1 VEGGELMKQMKQTG
15 LVVFTLVVLLSVLY
29 TANLSSVAKLERE
42 SVHPVNGMVLSAG
55 DLKNPDQYIYEI
67 EGSPRTFDPAVSY
80 DFYSVPYAELA
91 YECLVNFKG
100 DSLDEMEGELA
111 TGWTVIDGGLTYRFT
126 LRQGVTFHD
135 GTVFNAYVMKYSLDR
150 AVIMNPYI
158 TMYGGEPAIGLQQ
171 AIEGGSLLPDAVGY
185 LKAGGIVVIDDY
197 TLEIHL
203 QASYAAF
210 IHVLAFQVAS
220 AVSPVAVIEHTPEQP
235 GMVSLADWFGESF
248 DPSKLGLPAG
258 HDLASSGVVP
268 QQENDWMT
276 GNAVGTGPYKI
287 VEVNWGSEIRLE
299 KNTEWWGTFAEY
311 SVNEVVFKTVESVEE
326 RLQHLKAGEADEIS
340 MVPRRLHIRDYS
352 YADEVIDSEGNPVIE
367 GTRVFDPDRL
377 FVSPL
382 GMNQHDTLPYWLI
395 VEDESS
401 TYDPASLA
409 RYAWGT
415 QKASAD
421 NPLTSLLFRKAV
433 ALSFDCDTF
442 ITETM
447 HGIGECMEGII
458 PDGLFGH
465 NDQLIE
471 DGYIPTYNPDAAR
484 ELFQEIG
491 WRGTITLP
499 YAQENPALQQGYQQ
513 LANSITSLGVGIIV
527 DALPV
532 TWPQYIGIVRADIH
546 PISFCTWKADYAD
559 PDNFAI
565 AFLHTVNGLY
575 PNRLGFSNPELNAL
589 IDQAAI
595 SPISNREELYHQI
608 EEIAAMDYLYIYA
621 SEIHDLHVTRDWII
635 GYESSGSLN
644 PTSFFTN
651 VEHVGKALPASVEIV
666 PKVVNTVRGSP
677 WITLY
682 IELPY
687 GIDPMEIDLSTVTMS
702 YEDFSQ
708 PAVTDPSYAWV
719 TDPAVYIV
727 DQDGDGILERL
738 VRISRDVFVAGI
750 DITDPGRR
758 GTEIGIMVVGSL
770 LDGTPFVAW
779 STVTIVSR
787 GR

>member
-1 VEGGELMKQMKQTG
+1 MKQMRKTA
-15 LVVFTLVVLLSVLY
+15 LVVLTLVVLLSVLY
-29 TANLSSVAKLERE
+29 TNNISSGVKVQRE
-42 SVHPVNGMVLSAG
+42 SVHPNNSTILSAG
-55 DLKNPDQYIYEI
+55 ELKNPGQYIYEV
-67 EGSPRTFDPAVSY
+67 EGTPRTLDPAVSY
-80 DFYSVPYAELA
+80 DFYSVPFAELA

-100 DSLDEMEGELA
+100 DSENLMEGELA
-111 TGWTVIDGGLTYRFT
+111 TSWTVSDGGLTYTFT

-158 TMYGGEPAIGLQQ
+158 TMYGAEPATGLQQ

-210 IHVLAFQVAS
+210 MSVLAFQVAS
-220 AVSPVAVIEHTPEQP
+220 AVSPVAVIEHTPVGQP
-235 GMVSLADWFGESF
+235 EMVSLADWFGESF
-248 DPSKLGLPAG
+248 DPSKLGLPAD
-258 HDLASSGVVP
+258 HDLAISGVVP

-287 VEVNWGSEIRLE
+287 VEFSWGSEVRLE
-299 KNTEWWGTFAEY
+299 KNTEWWGTFAKY
-311 SVNEVVFKTVESVEE
+311 SVNEVIFKTIESTEE
-326 RLQHLKAGEADEIS
+326 RLQHLIAGEADEIS
-340 MVPRRLHIRDYS
+340 IIPPRLQIRDYS
-352 YADEVIDSEGNPVIE
+352 YAGQVIDSGGNPVIE

-382 GMNQHDTLPYWLI
+382 GMNLHDALPYQLI

-401 TYDPASLA
+401 TYDPTNLA
-409 RYAWGT
+409 RYAWGSQT
-415 QKASAD
+415 ASEE

-433 ALSFDCDTF
+433 ALSFDCDRF

-447 HGIGECMEGII
+447 HGIAECMEGLI

-465 NDQLIE
+465 HDQLVE
-471 DGYIPTYNPDAAR
+471 GGYIPRYNPDAAG
-484 ELFQEIG
+484 ELFQEVG
-491 WRGTITLP
+491 WRGTITLV

-513 LANSITSLGVGIIV
+513 LADSITSLGVGISV
-527 DALPV
+527 DLLAV
-532 TWPQYIGIVRADIH
+532 SWPTYIGAVRAGIL

-559 PDNFAI
+559 PDNFAV
-565 AFLHTVNGLY
+565 AFLHSENGLY
-575 PNRLGFSNPELNAL
+575 PNRLGFSNPELTVL

-595 SPISNREELYHQI
+595 APISDREELYHQI
-608 EEIAAMDYLYIYA
+608 EEIAAMDYLYLYA
-621 SEIHDLHVTRDWII
+621 SEIHDLRVTRDWII

-651 VEHVGKALPASVEIV
+651 VEHVSKALPATAEVV
-666 PKVVNTVRGSP
+666 PKVINTVRGSL

-687 GIDPMEIDLSTVTMS
+687 GINPMEINLDTVTMS
-702 YEDFSQ
+702 YEDFNQ

-727 DQDGDGILERL
+727 DQDGDGVLERL
-738 VRISRDVFVAGI
+738 VRIDRNAFIAGI
-750 DITDPGRR
+750 DIADPGRR
-758 GTEIGIMVVGSL
+758 GTVIDIMVEGSL
-770 LDGTPFVAW
+770 TDGTPFVAW
-779 STVTIVSR
+779 TTVTLVSR